1 MGERAKAVVI
11 HGLRDLLGTSL
22 VTALGARGFD
32 VTAAEQTSGP
42 AIALVDLDVPGSA
55 HAVGRAA
62 RRGWTVIGLAS
73 DDVAVAAAV
82 AAGATGCFPK
92 SAPLPKLT
100 DLMHAAAE
108 GREVMDPAERERLRT
123 LHTAREERRQS
134 WAERLKQL
142 SPREREVLKLL
153 DEGLTGGRHRRAA
166 VPLRRHRPHAHPERP
181 QQARGRIPGT
191 RGRDLPGDGRPRS
204 LNWVRAQP
212 SATMGVWPDTA
223 LQPPSGCSTCAR
235 GTSAVRRS
243 PRSSPGT
250 C

>member
-22 VTALGARGFD
+22 VTALGTRGFD
-32 VTAAEQTSGP
+32 VSAADQTSGP

-55 HAVGRAA
+55 RAVGRAA

-108 GREVMDPAERERLRT
+108 GREVMDPAERERLQT
-123 LHTAREERRQS
+123 LHRAREERRQS
-134 WAERLKQL
+134 WAERLAQL
-142 SPREREVLKLL
+142 SPREREVLELL
-153 DEGLTGGRHRRAA
+153 DEGLKAGDIALRLFLSVATVRTHIQNVLNKLEVGSQERAVGIYRA
-166 VPLRRHRPHAHPERP
+166 MAGP
-181 QQARGRIPGT
+181 
-191 RGRDLPGDGRPRS
+191 
-204 LNWVRAQP
+204 VR
-212 SATMGVWPDTA
+212 
-223 LQPPSGCSTCAR
+223 
-235 GTSAVRRS
+235 
-243 PRSSPGT
+243 
-250 C
+250 

>member
-22 VTALGARGFD
+22 VTALGTRGFD
-32 VTAAEQTSGP
+32 VSAADQTSGP

-153 DEGLTGGRHRRAA
+153 DEGLRAGDIAGRLFLSVATVRTHIQNVLNKLEVGSQERAVGIYRA
-166 VPLRRHRPHAHPERP
+166 MVGP
-181 QQARGRIPGT
+181 
-191 RGRDLPGDGRPRS
+191 
-204 LNWVRAQP
+204 VR
-212 SATMGVWPDTA
+212 
-223 LQPPSGCSTCAR
+223 
-235 GTSAVRRS
+235 
-243 PRSSPGT
+243 
-250 C
+250 

>member
-55 HAVGRAA
+55 RAVGRAA

-100 DLMHAAAE
+100 DLLHAAAE
-108 GREVMDPAERERLRT
+108 GREVMDPAERERLQT
-123 LHTAREERRQS
+123 LHRAREERRQT
-134 WAERLKQL
+134 WAERLAQL
-142 SPREREVLKLL
+142 SPREREVLALL
-153 DEGLTGGRHRRAA
+153 DEGLKAGDIAMRLFLSVATVRTHIQNVLNKLEVGSQERAVA
-166 VPLRRHRPHAHPERP
+166 IYRAMGAP
-181 QQARGRIPGT
+181 
-191 RGRDLPGDGRPRS
+191 
-204 LNWVRAQP
+204 VR
-212 SATMGVWPDTA
+212 
-223 LQPPSGCSTCAR
+223 
-235 GTSAVRRS
+235 
-243 PRSSPGT
+243 
-250 C
+250 

>member
-32 VTAAEQTSGP
+32 VTAAEQASGP

-100 DLMHAAAE
+100 RAPAVLLQA
-108 GREVMDPAERERLRT
+108 GEVRPSRLLLHSSLFSPPTIRARPT
-123 LHTAREERRQS
+123 LVGS
-134 WAERLKQL
+134 G
-142 SPREREVLKLL
+142 V
-153 DEGLTGGRHRRAA
+153 
-166 VPLRRHRPHAHPERP
+166 VV
-181 QQARGRIPGT
+181 
-191 RGRDLPGDGRPRS
+191 DGRRRGGS
-204 LNWVRAQP
+204 
-212 SATMGVWPDTA
+212 SCC
-223 LQPPSGCSTCAR
+223 CS
-235 GTSAVRRS
+235 
-243 PRSSPGT
+243 
-250 C
+250 

>member
-55 HAVGRAA
+55 RAVGRAA

-100 DLMHAAAE
+100 DLLHAAAE
-108 GREVMDPAERERLRT
+108 GRQVMEPAERERLQT
-123 LHTAREERRQS
+123 LHRAREERRQG

-142 SPREREVLKLL
+142 SPREREVLALL
-153 DEGLTGGRHRRAA
+153 DEGLRAGDIAGRLFLSVATVRTHIQNVLNKLQVGSQERAVA
-166 VPLRRHRPHAHPERP
+166 IYRAMVGP
-181 QQARGRIPGT
+181 
-191 RGRDLPGDGRPRS
+191 
-204 LNWVRAQP
+204 VR
-212 SATMGVWPDTA
+212 
-223 LQPPSGCSTCAR
+223 
-235 GTSAVRRS
+235 
-243 PRSSPGT
+243 
-250 C
+250 

>member
-22 VTALGARGFD
+22 VTALGTRGFD
-32 VTAAEQTSGP
+32 VSAADQTSGP

-55 HAVGRAA
+55 RAVGRAA

-134 WAERLKQL
+134 WADRLKQL
-142 SPREREVLKLL
+142 SPREREVLALL
-153 DEGLTGGRHRRAA
+153 DEGLKAGDIAMRLFLSVATVRTHIQNVLNKLEVGSQERAVA
-166 VPLRRHRPHAHPERP
+166 IYRAMGAP
-181 QQARGRIPGT
+181 
-191 RGRDLPGDGRPRS
+191 
-204 LNWVRAQP
+204 VR
-212 SATMGVWPDTA
+212 
-223 LQPPSGCSTCAR
+223 
-235 GTSAVRRS
+235 
-243 PRSSPGT
+243 
-250 C
+250 

>member
-55 HAVGRAA
+55 TAVGRAA

-100 DLMHAAAE
+100 DLLHAAAE
-108 GREVMDPAERERLRT
+108 GREVMDPAERERLQT
-123 LHTAREERRQS
+123 LHRAREERRRS
-134 WAERLKQL
+134 WADRLAQL
-142 SPREREVLKLL
+142 SPREREVLALL
-153 DEGLTGGRHRRAA
+153 DEGLKAGDIAMRLFLSVATVRTHIQNVLNKLEVGSQERAVA
-166 VPLRRHRPHAHPERP
+166 IYRAMGAP
-181 QQARGRIPGT
+181 
-191 RGRDLPGDGRPRS
+191 
-204 LNWVRAQP
+204 VR
-212 SATMGVWPDTA
+212 
-223 LQPPSGCSTCAR
+223 
-235 GTSAVRRS
+235 
-243 PRSSPGT
+243 
-250 C
+250 

>member
-108 GREVMDPAERERLRT
+108 GREVMEPGERERLRT
-123 LHTAREERRQS
+123 LHRAREERRQS
-134 WAERLKQL
+134 WAERLAQL
-142 SPREREVLKLL
+142 SPREREVLSLL
-153 DEGLTGGRHRRAA
+153 DEGLKAGDIAMRLFLSVATVRTHIQNVLNKLEVGSQERAVA
-166 VPLRRHRPHAHPERP
+166 IYRAMGAP
-181 QQARGRIPGT
+181 
-191 RGRDLPGDGRPRS
+191 
-204 LNWVRAQP
+204 VR
-212 SATMGVWPDTA
+212 
-223 LQPPSGCSTCAR
+223 
-235 GTSAVRRS
+235 
-243 PRSSPGT
+243 
-250 C
+250 